1 MTTLKSSLKLVHI
14 ALGVALLSLLG
25 SPLTYACRLQAIM
38 SPKGSVDKTSVGT
51 THAQKQTTAF
61 LKQTLLT
68 APNSLLN
75 ESKKR
80 PKLHRVEEKNSLYD
94 LEDLSGLVRSV
105 GSPDGWGITSY
116 NPLTPEPQTLKSALP
131 AEKDPNYALAI
142 NTLIKNK
149 PNLVMAHVRQTDNPK
164 SVAIQN
170 VHPFMF
176 HNWSLIHNGA
186 MMGAFAQSTLD
197 KIASHQEALAGGPK
211 GQTDSE
217 RVLHYFL
224 SVLLEKYDTTDSSKL
239 STEQVQTA
247 FQQTMSDLIKAAP
260 AKSKPFKDSLFG
272 LEGTLQ
278 TLPSCNVVISD
289 GQHIYAFRRVLNL
302 YLGEKDLGHGETLY
316 IVSSERSIPAS
327 KSMKWLLLPE
337 NHFLTLSW
345 NIYGHVILEL
355 NPY

>member
-1 MTTLKSSLKLVHI
+1 MLAFKFSFKLFCF
-14 ALGVALLSLLG
+14 ALGAVLFSFAH
-25 SPLTYACRLQAIM
+25 SPSGYACRLQAIM
-38 SPKGSVDKTSVGT
+38 SPKSSAGKMGIGT
-51 THAQKQTTAF
+51 TQVQKQTNAF

-80 PKLHRVEEKNSLYD
+80 PKLHRREEKNPLYD

-116 NPLTPEPQTLKSALP
+116 NAVSEAQILKSALP
-131 AEKDPNYALAI
+131 AEKDPNYVRAI

-149 PNLVMAHVRQTDNPK
+149 PSLVMAHVRQTDNPK

-176 HNWSLIHNGA
+176 QNWSLIHNGT
-186 MMGAFAQSTLD
+186 MSGAFAQSTLD
-197 KIASHQEALAGGPK
+197 KIASHQEALVGGPK

-239 STEQVQTA
+239 STKQVQTA
-247 FQQTMSDLIKAAP
+247 FQQTMLDLIAVSP
-260 AKSKPFKDSLFG
+260 AKSKTFKDSLFG
-272 LEGTLQ
+272 IEGTLQ
-278 TLPSCNVVISD
+278 TLPSCNVIISD
-289 GQHIYAFRRVLNL
+289 GQHVFAFRRVLNL
-302 YLGEKDLGHGETLY
+302 YLGEKDLGHGEKFY
-316 IVSSERSIPAS
+316 IVSSERSVPTS

-345 NIYGHVILEL
+345 DIDGHVILEL